1 MKRAF
6 TLLEL
11 LVVIGIMGLLGTA
24 SIGGYRAVTR
34 GMEERGAVDNASRF
48 VHAAFQ
54 RSLIDRQPVAVYYWN
69 ETIKGETADDN
80 AIVVGKAVAV
90 RRAGRISRAR
100 GSYIYDEFADLNLTY
115 PTNSAS
121 SAGSSVASMYLY
133 PMDSVSDTSFERS
146 RVATFVVSAQDAGQ
160 NVQEIDPLGESDE
173 TMPNGLTAPSDYN
186 PVTIAIPMY
195 GFEVLDGYSGWQR
208 GDAYGF
214 EFASIDLP
222 NGYIFGS
229 DYSRDLGNPV
239 RGEDVIRFRVSEN
252 SGSGAHQGTDGKS
265 TVSVY
270 CLRPNASGDI
280 EAQEVGTSE
289 SPTTRLQN

>member
-1 MKRAF
+1 MGFLGGHPSDFLKF
-6 TLLEL
+6 NEDGVDFLIQFFLSL
-11 LVVIGIMGLLGTA
+11 FIGGDGGIEGLGLLLKVVFLFDK
-24 SIGGYRAVTR
+24 GGVTWK
-34 GMEERGAVDNASRF
+34 V
-48 VHAAFQ
+48 
-54 RSLIDRQPVAVYYWN
+54 
-69 ETIKGETADDN
+69 
-80 AIVVGKAVAV
+80 
-90 RRAGRISRAR
+90 
-100 GSYIYDEFADLNLTY
+100 
-115 PTNSAS
+115 
-121 SAGSSVASMYLY
+121 
-133 PMDSVSDTSFERS
+133 
-146 RVATFVVSAQDAGQ
+146 
-160 NVQEIDPLGESDE
+160 
-173 TMPNGLTAPSDYN
+173 
-186 PVTIAIPMY
+186 
-195 GFEVLDGYSGWQR
+195 